1 VTTRNVFNWF
11 SSESEQSTYRDLYG
25 EFIQVYGIDVV
36 YIPRVSDST
45 SGFDL
50 LFGDDPTKKYET
62 NYTIEMYCQ
71 TVDGFEG
78 GELFSK
84 FGGLQVRKSASFLVA
99 QRAFDREVKGVYSRP
114 REGDLLWLS
123 NFRALFEIK
132 YVDEEQQFYP
142 LGINGAG
149 AGFVGYSLKVEKFRY
164 NNEKINTTNPDIS
177 NVVNQIAT
185 VYTFD
190 LQPGG
195 SGTFIEGEIVHQANN
210 GTANAV
216 VVSWNLPAATLQM
229 KLTAGEFVPD
239 SLLVG
244 ASSNA
249 HWMLVSVNTL
259 VDENNDLADNQGI
272 NTSSNTYLNFSETN
286 PFGNP
291 D

>member
-1 VTTRNVFNWF
+1 
-11 SSESEQSTYRDLYG
+11 LYG
-25 EFIQVYGIDVV
+25 EFIQVFGIDVA
-36 YIPRVSDST
+36 YIPRVSDSA

-84 FGGLQVRKSASFLVA
+84 FGGLMVKKSAQFLVA
-99 QRAFDREVKGVYSRP
+99 QRAFDREVQGVYSRP

-149 AGFVGYSLKVEKFRY
+149 SGFVGYSLKVEKFRY
-164 NNEKINTTNPDIS
+164 NNEKIITSDPNINAI
-177 NVVNQIAT
+177 VNDIAT
-185 VYTFD
+185 VYTFN
-190 LQPGG
+190 LEPGG
-195 SGTFIEGEIVHQANN
+195 TGTFQLGETINQANN

-216 VVSWNLPAATLQM
+216 VVAWNLPTATLQL
-229 KLTAGEFVPD
+229 KLTAGLFVPN
-239 SLLVG
+239 SELVG
-244 ASSNA
+244 ATSNA
-249 HWMLVSVNTL
+249 HWQLISYNTL
-259 VDENNDLADNQGI
+259 VDENNGLQDNQGI